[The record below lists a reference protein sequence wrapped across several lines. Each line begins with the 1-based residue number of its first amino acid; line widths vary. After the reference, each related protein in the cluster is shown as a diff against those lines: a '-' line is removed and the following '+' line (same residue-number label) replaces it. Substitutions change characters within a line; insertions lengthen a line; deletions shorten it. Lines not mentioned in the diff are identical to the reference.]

1 MQDEDATQL
10 FGDGFCKYLVALL
23 QTVHFVLSFP
33 TVQLALETTP
43 IIYNYFYLLY
53 NQNGITSKVYW
64 HPLLI

>member
-10 FGDGFCKYLVALL
+10 FGDGFCKYIVALL

-43 IIYNYFYLLY
+43 IIYIILIFYTIGMTW
-53 NQNGITSKVYW
+53 QTK
-64 HPLLI
+64 LIDIHY

>member
-10 FGDGFCKYLVALL
+10 FGDGFCKYIVALL

-43 IIYNYFYLLY
+43 IIYINFNLLY
-53 NQNGITSKVYW
+53 NRNDMANKVY
-64 HPLLI
+64 